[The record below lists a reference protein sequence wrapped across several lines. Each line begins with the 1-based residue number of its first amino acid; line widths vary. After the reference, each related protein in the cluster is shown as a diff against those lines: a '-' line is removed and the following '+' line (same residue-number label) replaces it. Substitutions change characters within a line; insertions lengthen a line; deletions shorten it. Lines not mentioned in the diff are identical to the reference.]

1 MAQILFK
8 RKLKSGFVLLQLLK
22 NKASCLNIGRKSQY
36 IYICIYIY
44 IYIYVINN
52 CNMVGAC
59 TLSFSE
65 NKPYVNT
72 VRLHFLRSAPYY

>member
-44 IYIYVINN
+44 IYICDKQLQHGRRVYVI
-52 CNMVGAC
+52 V
-59 TLSFSE
+59 F
-65 NKPYVNT
+65 
-72 VRLHFLRSAPYY
+72 